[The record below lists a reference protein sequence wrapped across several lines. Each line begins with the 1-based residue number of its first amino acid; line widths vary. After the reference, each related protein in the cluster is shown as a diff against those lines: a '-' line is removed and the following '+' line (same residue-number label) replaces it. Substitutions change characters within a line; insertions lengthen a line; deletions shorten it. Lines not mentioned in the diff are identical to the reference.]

1 MVGEIQHLKTMIKR
15 IVAAVMLMCGILC
28 RADERQVSEITD
40 LILKNQ
46 KNLLSGEHWADQ
58 SRRFDELMED
68 IGEKES
74 KRNESGR
81 LNPAVYE
88 DRIRLIALYRF
99 QHRDLFEE
107 IYKTYVKHPSGAEI
121 EKMRQA
127 FMAEYPET
135 EESKKFQQMIN
146 PNGTRLVRVD
156 PRFPAP
162 YSIQEAHLAPK
173 YRFCFEYFWMAPV
186 HEQTMKKFEN
196 AVEKALDH
204 FKKEAGGVD
213 IRELIQSKAEHSKK

>member
-1 MVGEIQHLKTMIKR
+1 MIKPM
-15 IVAAVMLMCGILC
+15 VTAVMLMCGIWC
-28 RADERQVSEITD
+28 RADDCKVSEITD

-46 KNLLSGEHWADQ
+46 KNLLSDEHWRDHGL
-58 SRRFDELMED
+58 RFDELMEA
-68 IGEKES
+68 IGEKEF

-81 LNPAVYE
+81 LNPAVCE

-107 IYKTYVKHPSGAEI
+107 IYKIYVKHPGEAEI

-127 FMAEYPET
+127 FIAENPQT
-135 EESKKFQQMIN
+135 EEMKKLNQKIY
-146 PNGTRLVRVD
+146 PAGVRLVRVD

-162 YSIQEAHLAPK
+162 HSIQEAHLAPK

-186 HEQTMKKFEN
+186 HEQPMSHFEN
-196 AVEKALDH
+196 ALEMALDH
-204 FKKEAGGVD
+204 FKKELGGTD
-213 IRELIQSKAEHSKK
+213 IRELIKPKTEDSKSNPSGKSGGL